1 MTIIRWILMIPVA
14 TLSMM
19 VGSLIG
25 GIVLG
30 IFGNQ
35 LAMDTASAF
44 LGIFAFLFTAGLIA
58 PTKRRGTTLIFL
70 IIISVLGL
78 IQITVSLVTGFELM
92 NDITPL
98 RQILIPLAQLLGAL
112 ISKSIFNQINP
123 KEQKGT

>member
-1 MTIIRWILMIPVA
+1 MIPVA